1 MTETCDFLVVGG
13 GIAGA
18 SAAYFLAEHGAVVVL
33 ERESAPGYHAT
44 GRSAALYTINF
55 GPPVIRKLVAA
66 SGAFFAD
73 PPPGFAEHPLTAPRG
88 ALTFAQP
95 GQEEALAALLDE
107 FRSFDEGVQGLDA
120 GETRTRCPFLRP
132 EQVIGAVYESAV
144 RDLDVHALLT
154 GFLKGLRTRG
164 GRVATDAEVVALER
178 GADGLW
184 RAETRGGDA
193 FAAPVVVNAAG
204 AWADEIA
211 ALAGVAPIGL
221 VPKRRTAL
229 TFDAPPGLDVE
240 KLPLVGDLD
249 DSLYLKP
256 EGGRLMASPSD
267 ATPSPPCDAQPEEI
281 DIAITIDRVE
291 RLTTLPVG
299 RIAHR
304 WAGLRS
310 FVADGLPV
318 VGMAPGTDG
327 FLWLAGQGGYGIE
340 SSPAMA
346 RIAAALATRRPFPA
360 EIEDR
365 GVSPAALA
373 PDRCAAA
380 GAGAAGPGESL
391 ETPSP
396 GTA

>member
-18 SAAYFLAEHGAVVVL
+18 SAAFFLAEHGDVVIV
-33 ERESAPGYHAT
+33 EREGAPGYHAT

-55 GPPVIRKLVAA
+55 GPPVIRKLAGA

-73 PPPGFAEHPLTAPRG
+73 PPAGFAEHPLASPRG
-88 ALTFAQP
+88 ALTFAGP
-95 GQEEALAALLDE
+95 GQEDALAAMLDD
-107 FRSFDEGVQGLDA
+107 FLAFGGGVRGLDA
-120 GETRTRCPFLRP
+120 RETLARCPFLRP
-132 EQVIGAVYESAV
+132 DRVIGAIHESEV
-144 RDLDVHALLT
+144 SDLDVHALLT
-154 GFLKGLRTRG
+154 GYLKGLRARG
-164 GRVATDAEVVALER
+164 GRVVADAEVAALDR
-178 GADGLW
+178 DANGRW
-184 RAETRGGDA
+184 RAETRGGTV

-229 TFDAPPGLDVE
+229 TFDPPPGLDSA
-240 KLPLVGDLD
+240 KMPLVGDLD
-249 DSLYLKP
+249 DSLYVKP

-267 ATPSPPCDAQPEEI
+267 ATPSPPCDAQPEEL
-281 DIAITIDRVE
+281 DIAITVDRLE

-318 VGMAPGTDG
+318 VGMAPNADG

-340 SSPAMA
+340 TSPAMA
-346 RIAAALATRRPFPA
+346 RIATALATGRPFPA

-365 GVSPAALA
+365 GVAPAALA
-373 PDRCAAA
+373 PGRHAAM
-380 GAGAAGPGESL
+380 GASA
-391 ETPSP
+391 
-396 GTA
+396 

>member
-18 SAAYFLAEHGAVVVL
+18 SAAFFLAEHGDVIVL
-33 ERESAPGYHAT
+33 EREGAPGYHAT

-55 GPPVIRKLVAA
+55 GPPVIRKLVGA

-73 PPPGFAEHPLTAPRG
+73 PPAGFAEHPLTSPRG
-88 ALTFAQP
+88 ALTFARP
-95 GQEEALAALLDE
+95 SQEEALAALLDD
-107 FRSFDEGVQGLDA
+107 FRAFDGSVRELDA
-120 GETRTRCPFLRP
+120 RAALARCPFLRP
-132 EQVIGAVYESAV
+132 DQVIGAVYESEV

-154 GFLKGLRTRG
+154 GYLKGLRARG
-164 GRVATDAEVVALER
+164 GRVATDAEVVAIER
-178 GADGLW
+178 AADGRW
-184 RAETRGGDA
+184 RAETRSGAA

-211 ALAGVAPIGL
+211 VLAGVAPIGL

-229 TFDAPPGLDVE
+229 TFDPPPELDPA

-249 DSLYLKP
+249 DSLYVKP
-256 EGGRLMASPSD
+256 EGGRLMASPAD
-267 ATPSPPCDAQPEEI
+267 ATPSPPCDAQPEEL
-281 DIAITIDRVE
+281 DIAIAIDRIE

-318 VGMAPGTDG
+318 VGMAPEADG

-340 SSPAMA
+340 TSPAMA
-346 RIAAALATRRPFPA
+346 LIATAFATGRPFPA

-365 GVSPAALA
+365 GVAPATLA
-373 PDRCAAA
+373 PGR
-380 GAGAAGPGESL
+380 
-391 ETPSP
+391 
-396 GTA
+396 

>member
-18 SAAYFLAEHGAVVVL
+18 AAAFFLAEHGDVVVL
-33 ERESAPGYHAT
+33 EREGAPGYHAT

-55 GPPVIRKLVAA
+55 GPPVVRKLAGA

-73 PPPGFAEHPLTAPRG
+73 PPTGFAEHPLTSPRG
-88 ALTFAQP
+88 ALTFARP
-95 GQEEALAALLDE
+95 GQEDALAALLDD
-107 FRSFDEGVQGLDA
+107 FRTFDDGARGLDA
-120 GETRTRCPFLRP
+120 RETRARCPFLRSD
-132 EQVIGAVYESAV
+132 QVIGAVYESEV

-154 GFLKGLRTRG
+154 GYLKGLRARG
-164 GRVATDAEVVALER
+164 GRVATDADVVAIDR
-178 GADGLW
+178 AADGRW
-184 RAETRGGDA
+184 RAETRSGAA
-193 FAAPVVVNAAG
+193 FAAPVIVNAAG

-211 ALAGVAPIGL
+211 AMAGIAPIGL

-229 TFDAPPGLDVE
+229 TFDPPPGLDPA

-256 EGGRLMASPSD
+256 EGGRLMASPAD
-267 ATPSPPCDAQPEEI
+267 ATPSPPCDAQPEEL
-281 DIAITIDRVE
+281 DVAITIDRVE

-299 RIAHR
+299 QIAHR

-318 VGMAPGTDG
+318 VGMAPEADG

-340 SSPAMA
+340 TSPAMA
-346 RIAAALATRRPFPA
+346 RIATALATGHPFPA
-360 EIEDR
+360 EIVDR
-365 GVSPAALA
+365 GVAPAALA
-373 PDRCAAA
+373 PDR
-380 GAGAAGPGESL
+380 
-391 ETPSP
+391 
-396 GTA
+396 

>member
-18 SAAYFLAEHGAVVVL
+18 AAAFFLAENGDVVVL
-33 ERESAPGYHAT
+33 EREGAPGYHAT

-55 GPPVIRKLVAA
+55 GPPVVRKLAGA

-73 PPPGFAEHPLTAPRG
+73 PPTGFAEHPLTSPRG
-88 ALTFAQP
+88 ALTFARP
-95 GQEEALAALLDE
+95 GQEDALAALLDD
-107 FRSFDEGVQGLDA
+107 FRTFDDGARGLDA
-120 GETRTRCPFLRP
+120 RETRARCPFLRSD
-132 EQVIGAVYESAV
+132 QVIGAVYESEV

-154 GFLKGLRTRG
+154 GYLKGLRARG
-164 GRVATDAEVVALER
+164 GRVATDADVVAIDR
-178 GADGLW
+178 AADGRW
-184 RAETRGGDA
+184 RAETRSGAA
-193 FAAPVVVNAAG
+193 FAAPVIVNAAG

-211 ALAGVAPIGL
+211 AMAGIAPIGL

-229 TFDAPPGLDVE
+229 TFDPPPGLDPA

-256 EGGRLMASPSD
+256 EGGRLMASPAD
-267 ATPSPPCDAQPEEI
+267 ATPSPPCDAQPEEL
-281 DIAITIDRVE
+281 DVAITIDRVE

-299 RIAHR
+299 QIAHR

-318 VGMAPGTDG
+318 VGMAPEADG

-340 SSPAMA
+340 TSPAMA
-346 RIAAALATRRPFPA
+346 RIATALATGHPFPA
-360 EIEDR
+360 EIVDR
-365 GVSPAALA
+365 GVAPAALA
-373 PDRCAAA
+373 PDR
-380 GAGAAGPGESL
+380 
-391 ETPSP
+391 
-396 GTA
+396 